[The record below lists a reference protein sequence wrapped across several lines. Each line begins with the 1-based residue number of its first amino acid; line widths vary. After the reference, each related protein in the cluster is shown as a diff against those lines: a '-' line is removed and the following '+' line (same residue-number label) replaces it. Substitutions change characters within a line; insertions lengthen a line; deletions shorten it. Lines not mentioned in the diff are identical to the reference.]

1 MVLLECALFVRNLR
15 DKNSKTPSHWV
26 RINKDAPSTAAHLKK
41 WGDSIGEKL
50 RVVEL
55 RERDTIQQ
63 MRSRCGKDPSV
74 LSEEPVL
81 PDVVPEGAE
90 GDEVEGPKFQTVSFG
105 IKMAACVLLD
115 EITRYLRDC
124 PSPLP
129 SSFHGDT
136 PRVSITNLDGN
147 RRLSLTS
154 TTSTET
160 DTLVTPTYSS
170 GANLHPSSDRRP
182 PTIGAL
188 PHSISLDE
196 DRERQFNGNSF
207 EEEEFL
213 SLNAAHPPLQK
224 KVSVYLR
231 VNSAIEGG
239 EALRKRRN
247 SGLKQTVNVRFSP
260 TLGGPTSKRRSSI
273 SVTPTSVNQRHVSF
287 RKAEHPSPKSRPLAL
302 TTGAIRPKA
311 RKESAPVPT
320 QSKLRMENVPSS
332 QSFQDHYL
340 EAVTPELTHRP
351 SLQHQPSTSSQRS
364 TNIGTQIQ
372 HGISRLRTRAKF
384 FRKIVRRK
392 TAIELPK
399 TVPTGNAPFLA
410 QRKRPRRLSQGHGLG
425 IEDKKWFFPWL
436 DVVEHIIIIDALNP
450 EAHSRHVR
458 ACKEL
463 VTALT
468 HMYEVFEATDVEP
481 VPGQQ
486 GSMTSVSRSL
496 SSIFAA
502 PWLNYGGEEGTEGI
516 IPYPPP
522 SITSP
527 SALPLRRKKAQSPLG
542 SVALVGA
549 TETYSSVTL
558 ETSKQ
563 LASLD
568 FSKLQRSVANFLM
581 RDATIEGFL
590 EQDTSLSK
598 QKSDSNFNHARRRYL
613 DSSWSGLLHSPF
625 SLMVY
630 SSPIL
635 HSESFSALREIAW
648 GLLLDT
654 DANLAQAAGEC
665 SNFLKGFFFLYVFY
679 LCR

>member
-15 DKNSKTPSHWV
+15 DKNNKNPSHWI
-26 RINKDAPSTAAHLKK
+26 RINKEAPSTATHLKK

-63 MRSRCGKDPSV
+63 MRSQGGTDPCV
-74 LSEEPVL
+74 LSEEPIL
-81 PDVVPEGAE
+81 ADVVPEGARGE
-90 GDEVEGPKFQTVSFG
+90 EVEGPRFQTVSFG

-129 SSFHGDT
+129 SSFLTGT
-136 PRVSITNLDGN
+136 PRVSITNLDRN
-147 RRLSLTS
+147 RRPSITS
-154 TTSTET
+154 STSTET

-170 GANLHPSSDRRP
+170 GANLYPSLDRRP
-182 PTIGAL
+182 PTVGGL
-188 PHSISLDE
+188 SHSISLDQE
-196 DRERQFNGNSF
+196 RENQFNRNSF
-207 EEEEFL
+207 EEEGEFL
-213 SLNAAHPPLQK
+213 SLNAARPSPQK

-239 EALRKRRN
+239 ESLRRRHN

-260 TLGGPTSKRRSSI
+260 TLGGPTSKRRLSLSVAPA
-273 SVTPTSVNQRHVSF
+273 SVTQHHVSF
-287 RKAEHPSPKSRPLAL
+287 RKAERPSPKSQRLAL
-302 TTGAIRPKA
+302 TTGALRPKA
-311 RKESAPVPT
+311 RKESAPGPT
-320 QSKLRMENVPSS
+320 QPKARMENMPSS
-332 QSFQDHYL
+332 QSFQDHHP
-340 EAVTPELTHRP
+340 EPVTPELPHRP

-372 HGISRLRTRAKF
+372 HGISRLRTRAKA

-399 TVPTGNAPFLA
+399 TAPTGNAPFLA
-410 QRKRPRRLSQGHGLG
+410 QRKRPRQLSQGHGVR
-425 IEDKKWFFPWL
+425 IEDNKLFFPWL
-436 DVVEHIIIIDALNP
+436 DVVEHIIIVDALNP
-450 EAHSRHVR
+450 EAHSRHAR

-468 HMYEVFEATDVEP
+468 HVYEVFAATDAESVH
-481 VPGQQ
+481 GQQ
-486 GSMTSVSRSL
+486 GSMTSVSHNL

-502 PWLNYGGEEGTEGI
+502 PWLNYGGQEGSGDGV
-516 IPYPPP
+516 PYPRRN
-522 SITSP
+522 IASP
-527 SALPLRRKKAQSPLG
+527 SALPMRRKKAHPLG
-542 SVALVGA
+542 SGSLVG
-549 TETYSSVTL
+549 TMETYSQVTL
-558 ETSKQ
+558 EASKQ

-568 FSKLQRSVANFLM
+568 FSKLQRSVANFLV

-590 EQDTSLSK
+590 EQDTALLK
-598 QKSDSNFNHARRRYL
+598 QKSDSDFSVARRRYL
-613 DSSWSGLLHSPF
+613 ESSWSGLLHSPF

-635 HSESFSALREIAW
+635 HSGSFSDLREIAW
-648 GLLLDT
+648 NQLLDT
-654 DANLAQAAGEC
+654 DTSLAQAAG
-665 SNFLKGFFFLYVFY
+665 
-679 LCR
+679 